1 MIYIFL
7 ALNVI
12 LMLKKVEFIIGMRFL
27 FTGLE
32 VQFLENITGN
42 AGIFEK
48 MCRNFIG
55 IFICIKIHMHMAKC
69 IKYVI
74 L

>member
-1 MIYIFL
+1 
-7 ALNVI
+7 
-12 LMLKKVEFIIGMRFL
+12 MLKKAEFIIGMRFL

-42 AGIFEK
+42 VGIFEK
-48 MCRNFIG
+48 MYRN
-55 IFICIKIHMHMAKC
+55 
-69 IKYVI
+69 Y

>member
-1 MIYIFL
+1 
-7 ALNVI
+7 
-12 LMLKKVEFIIGMRFL
+12 MLKKVEFIIGMRFL

-32 VQFLENITGN
+32 VQFLKNITGN

-48 MCRNFIG
+48 MYRNFIG
-55 IFICIKIHMHMAKC
+55 IFISIKIHMHMAKC